1 MKIRATLILN
11 VLVLVLISACDVGV
25 NKTIYV
31 DDGET
36 RRGGINSVNGGV
48 IVGKDCTLKGSCRT
62 VNGRIEIG
70 AGSRVEDL
78 MSVNG
83 SIDVDENVEVRGDVE
98 TVNGNISCAAGV
110 AIDGKVQSINGRLR
124 LSGVTVER
132 DLSSVNGDIILE
144 SQSSVKGDL
153 VIEGRRRGRSNNLH
167 EIRIRIVNSVVE
179 GDILVEDKD
188 ANVTVYLSEGG
199 KVLGKIENAEVVEE

>member
-1 MKIRATLILN
+1 MKARVALLCN
-11 VLVLVLISACDVGV
+11 LLALFSACDVGV

-31 DDGET
+31 EDGET

-48 IVGKDCTLKGSCRT
+48 IVGKDCTLMGSSRT

-83 SIDVDENVEVRGDVE
+83 SIDVDENVEVSGDVE

-110 AIDGKVQSINGRLR
+110 EIDGKVQSINGRLR
-124 LSGVTVER
+124 LSGATVHRE
-132 DLSSVNGDIILE
+132 LKTINGDITLE
-144 SQSSVKGDL
+144 KQTTVKGDV
-153 VIEGRRRGRSNNLH
+153 VIEGRRRGQSEKWNQIS
-167 EIRIRIVNSVVE
+167 IRVVNSVVE
-179 GDILVEDKD
+179 GDIIVEDED
-188 ANVTVYLSEGG
+188 ANVRVYLSEGG
-199 KVLGKIENAEVVEE
+199 KVLGKIEKAEIVEE